1 MLQGSELLVI
11 LLVALVV
18 FGPERLPGLARK
30 LGAWVGEARRA
41 TREISRSLEAEVEDV
56 KGTAGRA
63 TAPLRDVSRELTE
76 GGTGGITDAAT
87 DVRNVIGEVTTPLRW
102 NGPEPPRGPRAA
114 DALEDL
120 AEIERTG
127 GPVTD
132 VPTSGG

>member
-41 TREISRSLEAEVEDV
+41 AREISRSLEAEVEDV
-56 KGTAGRA
+56 KGTATQA
-63 TAPLRDVSRELTE
+63 AAPIREVSREI
-76 GGTGGITDAAT
+76 TGGKVPGLSGAVK
-87 DVRNVIGEVTTPLRW
+87 DVRDAVDEVTTPLRW
-102 NGPEPPRGPRAA
+102 KGPEPARGPRVA

-132 VPTSGG
+132 VPASGG